1 MARDKTTKLSAS
13 SKRIDP
19 TLDALFSTSSGPV
32 KAPAVSRYSEP
43 VQPKSIQQPKSKSK
57 HAVKAT
63 SQDEDGSEVDVE
75 MGEES
80 DIEEDEGISE
90 GEDDGDLSEGPDL
103 EDSEAD
109 ERDAAAQLFAES
121 QDYER
126 KQKRKRK
133 QDDFDDLESK
143 YFEKLAD
150 DEPPVNKRRKLP
162 EEETQKEA
170 KNHKAKDDDDDSD
183 SDIPMHESLAQT
195 KKTDEIEKASR
206 TVFLSNVSIEAVDS
220 KKAKRKLMAHLS
232 SIFEKDASTP
242 QSIESLRFR
251 SIAFSTAAMPKRAAY
266 ITKNTMDA
274 TTHSANAYAV
284 YSSVALARTACA
296 KLNGTIVLDRH
307 LRVDS
312 VAHPSEV
319 DHRRCVFVGNLG
331 FVDDETVL
339 NLKIDEEGKEK
350 TEKRKRTRVPMD
362 VEEGLW
368 RTFNQHAGK
377 VESVRVVRDP
387 VTRVGKG
394 IAYVQFY
401 DGNSVETALLLNEKQ
416 FPPMLP
422 RTLRVSRCKA
432 PHKTA
437 RAIEKKTAERSAALK
452 ASGKAKKGYV
462 PKLTAEQ
469 QTMAGRAGKLL
480 GHSAAAKARTSGKK
494 DGKKRDRSDR
504 RPERPGKDKKGPPAG
519 LKTPEMIIFE
529 GRRASA
535 RDAKPKDLKMKV
547 KKSKKNAGG
556 GKPKK
561 SSR

>member
-1 MARDKTTKLSAS
+1 MAHEDEDEDASEGTNDEELSELAS
-13 SKRIDP
+13 S
-19 TLDALFSTSSGPV
+19 G
-32 KAPAVSRYSEP
+32 
-43 VQPKSIQQPKSKSK
+43 
-57 HAVKAT
+57 
-63 SQDEDGSEVDVE
+63 
-75 MGEES
+75 
-80 DIEEDEGISE
+80 
-90 GEDDGDLSEGPDL
+90 
-103 EDSEAD
+103 DSEAD

-121 QDYER
+121 QDFER

-133 QDDFDDLESK
+133 QDEFHDLESK
-143 YFEKLAD
+143 YFDKLVD
-150 DEPPVNKRRKLP
+150 EEPPINKRRKLP
-162 EEETQKEA
+162 DVNAEEDVKVSEARDEEE
-170 KNHKAKDDDDDSD
+170 DS
-183 SDIPMHESLAQT
+183 SDGEIPIHESLAQP
-195 KKTDEIEKASR
+195 KKADEVEKASR

-220 KKAKRKLMAHLS
+220 KKAKRKLLAHLS
-232 SIFEKDASTP
+232 SIFDKEASPP

-266 ITKNTMDA
+266 ITKATMDA

-401 DGNSVETALLLNEKQ
+401 
-416 FPPMLP
+416 
-422 RTLRVSRCKA
+422 VSDHLA
-432 PHKTA
+432 PQISPH
-437 RAIEKKTAERSAALK
+437 EC
-452 ASGKAKKGYV
+452 
-462 PKLTAEQ
+462 
-469 QTMAGRAGKLL
+469 
-480 GHSAAAKARTSGKK
+480 
-494 DGKKRDRSDR
+494 D
-504 RPERPGKDKKGPPAG
+504 
-519 LKTPEMIIFE
+519 
-529 GRRASA
+529 
-535 RDAKPKDLKMKV
+535 
-547 KKSKKNAGG
+547 
-556 GKPKK
+556 
-561 SSR
+561 